1 MKQHLTIMKG
11 LLLAAFL
18 LTPFVSNAENKVKIT
33 PEIPYLDVQHNG
45 KTVRIERI
53 QDTKNRLNNGFT
65 KTSRVCPPFCVHPI
79 ELTPGVKTVGEL
91 EVLNFL
97 DTKVKE
103 NKGLLIDARMPE
115 WFEKGTIP
123 GSVNIP
129 FTVLSK
135 GLESKHTQKIIT
147 LLGAKKE
154 NGEWNYDNARE
165 LLLYCNGM
173 WCDQSGKAIK
183 NLLELG
189 YPAENLRWY
198 RGGMQAWQSVGLTTI
213 TP

>member
-1 MKQHLTIMKG
+1 MKQHSTIMKG
-11 LLLAAFL
+11 LILVAFL
-18 LTPFVSNAENKVKIT
+18 FAPFISSAENKVKIT
-33 PEIPYLDVQHNG
+33 PDIPYLDVQHNG

-79 ELTPGVKTVGEL
+79 KLSPGVKTVAEL
-91 EVLNFL
+91 EVLDFL
-97 DTKVKE
+97 DTVVKE

-135 GLESKHTQKIIT
+135 GFESKHTKKIIT
-147 LLGAKKE
+147 LLGAKE
-154 NGEWNYDNARE
+154 EGGEWNYENARE

-173 WCDQSGKAIK
+173 WCDQSAKAIK
-183 NLLELG
+183 NLIELG
-189 YPAENLRWY
+189 YPAEKLMWY

>member
-1 MKQHLTIMKG
+1 MKQHSILMKG
-11 LLLAAFL
+11 LLLAAL
-18 LTPFVSNAENKVKIT
+18 LFVPFISSAENKVKIT

-79 ELTPGVKTVGEL
+79 AISPGVKTVAEL

-97 DTKVKE
+97 DTVVKE

-135 GLESKHTQKIIT
+135 GFESKHTQKIIT

-154 NGEWNYDNARE
+154 GDEWNYDNARE

-173 WCDQSGKAIK
+173 WCDQSAKAIR

-189 YPAENLRWY
+189 YPAEKLLWY
-198 RGGMQAWQSVGLTTI
+198 RGGMQAWQLLGLTTI